1 MKDESEAHITV
12 IRELGIF
19 GLKTL
24 LTPNGGAVVVL
35 LAFLGNVVGADGSN
49 IPAVVTDF
57 QSAVTAYLV
66 GIFLSMASVFST
78 YLIAHFNLRYL
89 HKAAESQV
97 SLPFYL
103 RPAVQ
108 IAAMVLPAFMGFAAF
123 VIGSSFAISAF
134 SP

>member
-66 GIFLSMASVFST
+66 GIFLSMAS
-78 YLIAHFNLRYL
+78 YL